1 MRTSRVAGAGRVI
14 RPIDRAVP
22 TRAQAHHSDARAPRR
37 SPTPIE
43 RFDTGWLFL
52 LAGLAVLA
60 ATVLLPARHDL
71 ALAQHRR
78 DAAMAEVERREARI
92 ARYEAYLAALDRG
105 DPDLIRSLAAVQ
117 LNQIPADV
125 ELLPGTPAI
134 TMLDADPLPAL
145 EPVALGTPP
154 APEPRSRLEG
164 WAVDDRARLW
174 LMLVGGFL
182 MLVGVLPK
190 ASLGR
195 QHLARPGTGGRR
207 SHAA

>member
-1 MRTSRVAGAGRVI
+1 M
-14 RPIDRAVP
+14 P
-22 TRAQAHHSDARAPRR
+22 TRAKTQPEESGASRRA
-37 SPTPIE
+37 PTPIE
-43 RFDTGWLFL
+43 RFDSGWLFL
-52 LAGLAVLA
+52 IAGLAVLA

-145 EPVALGTPP
+145 EPVAMRALP
-154 APEPRSRLEG
+154 APEPRSLLEG

-182 MLVGVLPK
+182 MLVGVLPE
-190 ASLGR
+190 ASLGAAKAGR
-195 QHLARPGTGGRR
+195 RKAGGRR
-207 SHAA
+207 AHAA